1 MTGPENV
8 RHTLNQSDAKLKTI
22 VIWSLRF
29 PRFEQFACFYV
40 EFLLANDNIN
50 LYSDRSSGLCWFWFH
65 EICSVRNP
73 QFAFARMKSNRG
85 KFVSNDI
92 NLKLEHPKKQILAI
106 CYESSF
112 FFPWSRGL
120 IWTQVDHL
128 KTVSSS
134 LFLMWLQKAVML
146 LSSWS
151 FQFYRANLRH
161 TAITN

>member
-1 MTGPENV
+1 MIGPENV

-22 VIWSLRF
+22 AIWSLRF
-29 PRFEQFACFYV
+29 PRFEPLACFYV
-40 EFLLANDNIN
+40 EFLWADDNVN

-112 FFPWSRGL
+112 FLSMISRLDLNTSRSFENCFFFP
-120 IWTQVDHL
+120 
-128 KTVSSS
+128 VSDVITKGSNAF
-134 LFLMWLQKAVML
+134 FLLVISIL
-146 LSSWS
+146 
-151 FQFYRANLRH
+151 
-161 TAITN
+161 